1 VATAEKQRGASEGEA
16 SMPTADQTSAA
27 PIVPNRPTPAFGNP
41 DLPPQGRLNTAGNPE
56 SLRSDG
62 PSNKV
67 IEGQFPSQADPPATD
82 ISTQP
87 FFWSSFNISPKRI
100 QNGGWA
106 RELTS
111 EDFAISEEIAGV
123 NMHLAPGGIR
133 ELHWHQTAEWAVMTR
148 GRCRITTIDALGRPS
163 VDDVEEG
170 DIWYFPAGLPH
181 SLQGL
186 RPDGAEFVLAFDS
199 GEQSESNTLLV
210 TDWIAHTPPDVL
222 AKNFGVPKEAFRNI
236 PLNNLWIFQGAEPGD
251 LAADR
256 AAAGVQPG
264 TEPVVFRLSRSKPV
278 KESSGGRIQ
287 LADSTNFTISKT
299 IAAALVTV
307 EPGGMREM
315 HWHPNADEWQ
325 YYLRGQARM
334 TVFNTGPKATTN
346 DFRPGDVGVVRKS
359 LGHYV
364 ENTGSDVLQ
373 FLELFRTSRYE
384 EVSLA
389 EWFSRLPPELVMQ
402 HFNLRREDLEKFP
415 KGRRGIV
422 PV

>member
-1 VATAEKQRGASEGEA
+1 MAIAE
-16 SMPTADQTSAA
+16 QTSAKPTTNGSA
-27 PIVPNRPTPAFGNP
+27 GIPNRPTPTFGNP
-41 DLPPQGRLNTAGNPE
+41 DLPPQGRLNTKDNPE

-62 PSNKV
+62 PRNAI
-67 IEGQFPSQADPPATD
+67 IEGQFPSQMDPPATD

-106 RELTS
+106 RELTA
-111 EDFAISEEIAGV
+111 EDFAISDQIAGV

-148 GRCRITTIDALGRPS
+148 GKCRITTIDAMGRPS

-170 DIWYFPAGLPH
+170 DLWFFPAGLPH

-186 RPDGAEFVLAFDS
+186 GPDGAEFVLAFDD
-199 GEQSESNTLLV
+199 GRQSESNTLLV
-210 TDWIAHTPPDVL
+210 TDWMAHTPPEVL
-222 AKNFGVPKEAFRNI
+222 AKNFCVSQDLFKNI

-256 AAAGVQPG
+256 AAAGVLPD

-287 LADSTNFTISKT
+287 IADSTNFKISKT
-299 IAAALVTV
+299 VAAALVTV

-364 ENTGSDVLQ
+364 ENTGDDVLQ
-373 FLELFRTSRYE
+373 FLEVFRTSRYE

-389 EWFSRLPPELVMQ
+389 EWFSHIPPELLMQ
-402 HFNLRREDLEKFP
+402 HLNLTRQDVEKLP
-415 KGRRGIV
+415 TGRRGIV
-422 PV
+422 PL

>member
-1 VATAEKQRGASEGEA
+1 MANASRTTKTRA
-16 SMPTADQTSAA
+16 NPS
-27 PIVPNRPTPAFGNP
+27 RPTPTFGNP
-41 DLPPQGRLNTAGNPE
+41 DLPPQGKLNTADNPE

-62 PSNKV
+62 PHNEA
-67 IEGQFPSQADPPATD
+67 IESQFPSQMDPPATD

-111 EDFAISEEIAGV
+111 KDFAISNEIAGV

-133 ELHWHQTAEWAVMTR
+133 ELHWHQTAEWAIVTR
-148 GRCRITTIDALGRPS
+148 GKCRITTIDVLGRPS
-163 VDDVEEG
+163 VEDVEEG
-170 DIWYFPAGLPH
+170 DLWYFAAGLPH

-186 RPDGAEFVLAFDS
+186 GPEGTEFVLAFDD

-222 AKNFGVPKEAFRNI
+222 AKNFGVPKEVFRNI
-236 PLNNLWIFQGAEPGD
+236 PLSNLWIFQGEEPGD
-251 LAADR
+251 LADDR
-256 AAAGVQPG
+256 AAAGAQPN
-264 TEPVVFRLSRSKPV
+264 TESVVFRLSRSEPR
-278 KESSGGRIQ
+278 KENRSGRIQ
-287 LADSTNFTISKT
+287 VADSTNFTVSKT
-299 IAAALVTV
+299 VASALITI

-334 TVFNTGPKATTN
+334 TVFNTGPKATTT
-346 DFRPGDVGVVRKS
+346 DFRPGDVGVVRKN

-364 ENTGSDVLQ
+364 ENTGNDVLQ
-373 FLELFRTSRYE
+373 FVGVFRAPRYH

-389 EWFSRLPPELVMQ
+389 EWLGHVPPEMVMQ
-402 HFNLRREDLEKFP
+402 HLNLTREDLEKLP
-415 KGRRGIV
+415 KESRGIV
-422 PV
+422 PE

>member
-1 VATAEKQRGASEGEA
+1 MSRTDR
-16 SMPTADQTSAA
+16 SAA
-27 PIVPNRPTPAFGNP
+27 RAVPNHPTPTFGNP
-41 DLPPQGRLNTAGNPE
+41 DLPPQGRVNTAGNPE

-62 PSNKV
+62 PRNEV
-67 IEGQFPSQADPPATD
+67 IESQFPSQIDPPATD

-111 EDFAISEEIAGV
+111 EDFTISEEIAGV

-148 GRCRITTIDALGRPS
+148 GRCRITTIDAQGRPS

-170 DIWYFPAGLPH
+170 DLWYFPSGLPH

-186 RPDGAEFVLAFDS
+186 GPTDAEFVLAFDS
-199 GEQSESNTLLV
+199 GKQSESNTLLV
-210 TDWIAHTPPDVL
+210 TDWIAHTPPEVL
-222 AKNFGVPKEAFRNI
+222 AKNFGVSKEVFRNI
-236 PLNNLWIFQGAEPGD
+236 PLNNLWIFQGTEPGN
-251 LAADR
+251 LADDR
-256 AAAGVQPG
+256 AAAGVQPD
-264 TEPVVFRLSRSKPV
+264 TEPVVFRLSRSKPI

-287 LADSTNFTISKT
+287 IADSTNFKISKT
-299 IAAALVTV
+299 IASALVTV

-325 YYLRGQARM
+325 YYLRGEARM

-346 DFRPGDVGVVRKS
+346 DFRAGDVGVVRKS

-373 FLELFRTSRYE
+373 FLELFRTDRYE

-389 EWFSRLPPELVMQ
+389 EWFGHLPPELLVQ
-402 HFNLRREDLEKFP
+402 HLNLTREDLEKFP
-415 KGRRGIV
+415 RDRRGIV
-422 PV
+422 PI

>member
-1 VATAEKQRGASEGEA
+1 
-16 SMPTADQTSAA
+16 
-27 PIVPNRPTPAFGNP
+27 
-41 DLPPQGRLNTAGNPE
+41 LPPEGRVNTASNPE

-62 PSNKV
+62 PHNQI
-67 IEGQFPSQADPPATD
+67 IESQFPSQMDPPATD

-111 EDFAISEEIAGV
+111 EDFAISDEIAGV

-133 ELHWHQTAEWAVMTR
+133 ELHWHQTAEWAIMTR
-148 GRCRITTIDALGRPS
+148 GRCRITTIDTQGRPS

-170 DIWYFPAGLPH
+170 DLWYFPAGLPH

-186 RPDGAEFVLAFDS
+186 GPNGCEFVIAFDS
-199 GEQSESNTLLV
+199 GNQSESNTLLI

-222 AKNFGVPKEAFRNI
+222 AKNFGVPKEVFGNI
-236 PLNNLWIFQGAEPGD
+236 PLNNLWIFQGTEPGD

-256 AAAGVQPG
+256 AAARVQPN
-264 TEPVVFRLSRSKPV
+264 TEPVVFSLSRTKPF
-278 KESSGGRIQ
+278 KESKSGRIQ
-287 LADSTNFTISKT
+287 VADSTNFKISKT
-299 IAAALVTV
+299 VAASLITV
-307 EPGGMREM
+307 EPGGIREM

-334 TVFNTGPKATTN
+334 TVFDHGPKATTN
-346 DFRPGDVGVVRKS
+346 DFRAGDVGVVRKN

-364 ENTGSDVLQ
+364 ENTGSDVMQ
-373 FLELFRTSRYE
+373 FVGVFRAPRYE

-389 EWFSRLPPELVMQ
+389 EWFSHVPPELLMQ
-402 HFNLRREDLEKFP
+402 HFNFTREDLEKFP
-415 KGRRGIV
+415 REGRGVV
-422 PV
+422 PA

>member
-1 VATAEKQRGASEGEA
+1 MAT
-16 SMPTADQTSAA
+16 TTDQTTKARA
-27 PIVPNRPTPAFGNP
+27 VPNRPTPAFGNP
-41 DLPPQGRLNTAGNPE
+41 DLPPQGRLNTADNPE

-62 PSNKV
+62 PHNRA
-67 IEGQFPSQADPPATD
+67 IESQFPSQMDPPATD
-82 ISTQP
+82 ISTQA

-106 RELTS
+106 RELTAA
-111 EDFAISEEIAGV
+111 DFAISDQIAGV

-148 GRCRITTIDALGRPS
+148 GRCRITTIDGDGRPS
-163 VDDVEEG
+163 VEDVEEG
-170 DIWYFPAGLPH
+170 DLWYFPAGLPH

-186 RPDGAEFVLAFDS
+186 GPEGAEFVLAFDS

-222 AKNFGVPKEAFRNI
+222 AKNFGVPQEVFKDI
-236 PLNNLWIFQGAEPGD
+236 PLSNLWIFQGREPGG

-256 AAAGVQPG
+256 DAAGVQLG
-264 TEPVVFRLSRSKPV
+264 AEPVVFRLSRSKPV

-287 LADSTNFTISKT
+287 IADSTNFTISKT

-373 FLELFRTSRYE
+373 FLELFRAPRYE

-389 EWFSRLPPELVMQ
+389 EWFSHLPPELLMQ
-402 HFNLRREDLEKFP
+402 HLNLSREDVGRLP

-422 PV
+422 PVNGRARKPPKPRA

>member
-1 VATAEKQRGASEGEA
+1 MAVTNQKNGARA
-16 SMPTADQTSAA
+16 
-27 PIVPNRPTPAFGNP
+27 VPNRPRPTFGNP
-41 DLPPQGRLNTAGNPE
+41 DLPPQGRVNTAGNPE

-62 PSNKV
+62 PRNEV
-67 IEGQFPSQADPPATD
+67 IESQFPSQTDPPATD

-111 EDFAISEEIAGV
+111 EDFAISDEIAGV

-133 ELHWHQTAEWAVMTR
+133 ELHWHQTAEWAIMTR
-148 GRCRITTIDALGRPS
+148 GKCRITTIDSEGRPS
-163 VDDVEEG
+163 IEDVEEG
-170 DIWYFPAGLPH
+170 DLWYFPAGLPH

-186 RPDGAEFVLAFDS
+186 GPKGAEFVLAFDN

-222 AKNFGVPKEAFRNI
+222 AKNFGVPKEVFRNI

-256 AAAGVQPG
+256 TAAGVLPG
-264 TEPVVFRLSRSKPV
+264 PDPVIFRLSRSKPV
-278 KESSGGRIQ
+278 KENSGGRIQ
-287 LADSTNFTISKT
+287 VADSTNFKVSTT

-346 DFRPGDVGVVRKS
+346 DFRPGDVGVVRKN

-364 ENTGSDVLQ
+364 ENTGKDIMQ
-373 FLELFRTSRYE
+373 FVEVFRAHKYE

-389 EWFSRLPPELVMQ
+389 DWFAHLPPELLMQ
-402 HFNLRREDLEKFP
+402 HLNLTREDIERFP
-415 KGRRGIV
+415 KSRRGIV

>member
-1 VATAEKQRGASEGEA
+1 
-16 SMPTADQTSAA
+16 MPNQTSTVRA
-27 PIVPNRPTPAFGNP
+27 VPNRPAPTFGNP
-41 DLPPQGRLNTAGNPE
+41 DLPPQGRVNTKGNPE

-62 PSNKV
+62 PHNPA
-67 IEGQFPSQADPPATD
+67 IESQFPSQMDQPATD

-106 RELTS
+106 RELTQM
-111 EDFAISEEIAGV
+111 DFAISEEIAGV

-133 ELHWHQTAEWAVMTR
+133 ELHWHQTAEWAIMTR
-148 GRCRITTIDALGRPS
+148 GRCRITTIDTKGRPS

-170 DIWYFPAGLPH
+170 DLWYFPAGLPH

-186 RPDGAEFVLAFDS
+186 GPNGAEFVIAFDS
-199 GEQSESNTLLV
+199 GKQSESNTLLV
-210 TDWIAHTPPDVL
+210 TDWIAHTPPEVL

-251 LAADR
+251 LAADK
-256 AAAGVQPG
+256 AAAGAQPD
-264 TEPVVFRLSRSKPV
+264 TEPVIFRLSRSKPF
-278 KESSGGRIQ
+278 KESRSGRIQ
-287 LADSTNFTISKT
+287 VADSTNFK
-299 IAAALVTV
+299 IATTVASALITV

-334 TVFNTGPKATTN
+334 TVFNTGPKATTT
-346 DFRPGDVGVVRKS
+346 DFRAGDVGVLRKN

-364 ENTGSDVLQ
+364 ENTGSDVMQ
-373 FLELFRTSRYE
+373 FVGVFRAPRYE

-389 EWFSRLPPELVMQ
+389 EWLGHVPPELVMQ
-402 HFNLRREDLEKFP
+402 HFNLTREDLEKLP
-415 KGRRGIV
+415 REARGVV
-422 PV
+422 PA